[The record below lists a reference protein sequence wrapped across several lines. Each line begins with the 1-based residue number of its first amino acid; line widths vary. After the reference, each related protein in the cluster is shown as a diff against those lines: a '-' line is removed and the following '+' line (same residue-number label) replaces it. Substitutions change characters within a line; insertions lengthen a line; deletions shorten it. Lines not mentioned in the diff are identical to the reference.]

1 MTIRAANI
9 LVEREREDDAPGFEA
24 DAEALLAALELEEAE
39 LSVVFCSDA
48 RMADLNASWRGVE
61 GPTDVLSFP
70 QDDAQLLGDL
80 VISLDTADRQA
91 KERCHGLQD
100 ELRILLLHGLLHLLG
115 FDHERDPAAHE
126 EMAAKESEL
135 MGRLGWRGTGLI
147 SQA

>member
-1 MTIRAANI
+1 VTIRAANI

-39 LSVVFCSDA
+39 LSVVFCTDA
-48 RMADLNASWRGVE
+48 RIAELNAAWRGVE

-115 FDHERDPAAHE
+115 FDHELDPAAHE

>member
-1 MTIRAANI
+1 VTIRAANI